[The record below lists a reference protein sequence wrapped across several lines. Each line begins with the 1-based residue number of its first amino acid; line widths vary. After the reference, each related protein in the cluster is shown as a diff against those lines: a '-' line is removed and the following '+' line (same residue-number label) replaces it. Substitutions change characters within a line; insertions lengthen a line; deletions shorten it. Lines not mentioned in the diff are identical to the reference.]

1 MQKRSCCATGSP
13 IRRWPIRATARGIDL
28 ARLKQFNDIA
38 AGGVR
43 PNLTFLLDCPIA
55 LGLARTGERQV
66 RAGQPREDRFERE
79 KREFHEKVRSG
90 FLELAAA
97 EPKRF
102 RVIDASRSVD
112 EVTLD
117 IRKIIDRDLA

>member
-1 MQKRSCCATGSP
+1 
-13 IRRWPIRATARGIDL
+13 
-28 ARLKQFNDIA
+28 
-38 AGGVR
+38 
-43 PNLTFLLDCPIA
+43 
-55 LGLARTGERQV
+55 
-66 RAGQPREDRFERE
+66 
-79 KREFHEKVRSG
+79 VRSG

-117 IRKIIDRDLA
+117 IRKIIDRDLV